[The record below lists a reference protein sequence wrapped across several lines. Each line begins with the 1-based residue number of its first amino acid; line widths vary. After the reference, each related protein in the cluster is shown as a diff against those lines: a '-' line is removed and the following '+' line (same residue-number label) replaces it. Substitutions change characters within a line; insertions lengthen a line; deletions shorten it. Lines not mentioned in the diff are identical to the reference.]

1 MRFLCLAIKLALPG
15 LHRFFTVADIYEPTE
30 DGKESQCF
38 ITTSYDAT
46 SHFETT
52 CDDVLDVWKRITGE
66 DLDLNK
72 QLTKTVQVD

>member
-1 MRFLCLAIKLALPG
+1 MPCVC
-15 LHRFFTVADIYEPTE
+15 RFFTVADIYEPTE
-30 DGKESQCF
+30 DGRESQCF
-38 ITTSYDAT
+38 VTTSYDAT

-72 QLTKTVQVD
+72 QLTKSVQVD